1 MSVESTGVRCM
12 LLGQRQNSERQKSAV
27 FISGRSYSIRYV
39 ESEEEFNKFT
49 EDLNEIKNTIA
60 ALNEIHQ
67 NGQMTERTY
76 RERLT
81 SDWLDGCVASFISA
95 YGLDSVPNDVRAAIN
110 DVINGLDIP
119 LQTPWPAFEY
129 VLLMPSESVL
139 VVHV

>member
-1 MSVESTGVRCM
+1 MSGRGTSVRCM
-12 LLGQRQNSERQKSAV
+12 LLGQRQNSERQKSCL

-39 ESEEEFNKFT
+39 DSEEEFNKFT
-49 EDLNEIKNTIA
+49 EDLNSMKNTIA
-60 ALNEIHQ
+60 ALNELHQ

-95 YGLDSVPNDVRAAIN
+95 YGLNSVPNDVRAAIN
-110 DVINGLDIP
+110 DVMNGLEIP

-129 VLLMPSESVL
+129 VLLLPNDSVL
-139 VVHV
+139 VVHL

>member
-1 MSVESTGVRCM
+1 MSVKGTSVRCM

-39 ESEEEFNKFT
+39 KSEEEFNKFN
-49 EDLNEIKNTIA
+49 DDINRIKNTIA
-60 ALNEIHQ
+60 ALNELHQ
-67 NGQMTERTY
+67 NGQITERTY

-95 YGLDSVPNDVRAAIN
+95 YGLNSVPNDVRAAIN
-110 DVINGLDIP
+110 DVVNGLEIP

-129 VLLMPSESVL
+129 VLLVPSDSVL